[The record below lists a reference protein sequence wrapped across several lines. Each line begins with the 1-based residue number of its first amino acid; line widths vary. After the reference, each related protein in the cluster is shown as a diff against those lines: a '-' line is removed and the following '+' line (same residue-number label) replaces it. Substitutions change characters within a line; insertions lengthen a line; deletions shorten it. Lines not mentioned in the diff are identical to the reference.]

1 MRPSFVL
8 IAGLAALPLFAVP
21 SSAAAQSGFHPRWEI
36 PGFDF
41 RQDGAWRVR
50 ARRVAELRHQLIAQ
64 RQMATLNALR
74 LGGPAPSTTQV
85 TGTILVPALLFGYA
99 NTDAQSMPDTA
110 QYTATLFGP
119 NPPPNGTPYTL
130 RTFYEEMSR
139 GVFSMRGKMIGWVV
153 LDSAETTYTGTA
165 GTCFGNPY
173 GTPNCNGIFSVAATK
188 RMQDGFRQALARVD
202 AAVDFRQFD
211 NDGPDLIPNSGDDD
225 GYVDMI
231 MFAHPT
237 KDGACGGFSGP
248 NPRKLD
254 SSNNHIWSH
263 RFVLVNA
270 ASTAYQ
276 DYVTNDLSAKAGFG
290 NIRISDYFATTALG
304 GASACDTTK
313 IMPIGTAAHEFG
325 HALNLPDLYDTQGAT
340 EGIGQWG
347 LMGSGNFTSP
357 FSPSRMEAWSLNELG
372 WVSLRMLGTT
382 GTYNVNAAPV
392 SDTAFFVNVQG
403 TNTRNESFLLENRQA
418 SQADTALIRIHCARS
433 GNPPGCGGGLLIWHV
448 DGTQILGHG
457 FHQDNAVNAGVIHGL
472 ALMQADGL
480 NELNTTGTQKSR
492 GDAGD
497 PYPGTS
503 NNTAFSVNTNP
514 ATTKNLDGSF
524 IGFAVD
530 SIRQIVLGGQVAFR
544 LRFGNLTIV
553 RGSDTSAMV
562 SVDAV
567 NYHSYRNLLDD
578 GSTHSLSVADT
589 QFSGGSN
596 QTRWRFASW
605 SDGGLRTHDITGFL
619 SGGTITAT
627 LNRDF
632 KLIATAGAGG
642 TIASSP
648 VVNLAGEF
656 IVEGSPVQLT
666 ATPDSGLF
674 FGCWSGDTVS
684 SNPVITL
691 PMSRPYTVG
700 AAFAS
705 LLAISSGAARP
716 SGVMGAAYAD
726 TLRVTG
732 GSGTNSWSVTGGAL
746 PQGVSLAAATGVVSG
761 FPRATGSYSYTATAV
776 SCTQTQSRAFN
787 FSATEP
793 TLATGDVVAQILGPT
808 APLNADQVRYLDY
821 LGNNNGSFDVG
832 DFLAWVKATGA
843 PLAQAKGVRP

>member
-1 MRPSFVL
+1 L
-8 IAGLAALPLFAVP
+8 IVGLAALPLFAVP

-85 TGTILVPALLFGYA
+85 TGTILVPALFFGYA
-99 NTDAQSMPDTA
+99 NTDAQFMRDTA

-119 NPPPNGTPYTL
+119 NPPPNSAPYTL
-130 RTFYEEMSR
+130 RTFYEQMSS

-165 GTCFGNPY
+165 GACFGNPY

-231 MFAHPT
+231 MFAHPS

-248 NPRKLD
+248 NPPNSA

-270 ASTAYQ
+270 ASTDYQ
-276 DYVTNDLSAKAGFG
+276 DYVTNDLSAKVGFG

-340 EGIGQWG
+340 EGIGEWG

-382 GTYNVNAAPV
+382 GTYHLGAAPV
-392 SDTAFFVNVQG
+392 ADTAFYVNVQG
-403 TNTRNESFLLENRQA
+403 SNPNHEYFLLENRQA
-418 SQADTALIRIHCARS
+418 AQADTALIRIHCVRS
-433 GNPPGCGGGLLIWHV
+433 GQPSNCSGGMLIWHA
-448 DGTQILGHG
+448 DSIQIAGSG
-457 FHQDNAVNAGVIHGL
+457 FHNGNRVNVGSTHGL
-472 ALMQADGL
+472 VVEEADSLRQLFCGSGGC
-480 NELNTTGTQKSR
+480 NR

-497 PYPGTS
+497 YYPGTS
-503 NNTAFSVNTNP
+503 GNTAFSFNTNP
-514 ATTKNLDGSF
+514 AATKNADGSF
-524 IGFAVD
+524 IGFAID
-530 SIRQIVLGGQVAFR
+530 SIRQIVPGGEMAFR
-544 LRFGNLTIV
+544 LRFGGLTVV
-553 RGSDTSAMV
+553 RGSDTNAV
-562 SVDAV
+562 ISVDAV
-567 NYHSYRNLLDD
+567 NYNVFRNLLDD
-578 GSTHSLSVADT
+578 GSSHAVSVADT
-589 QFSGGSN
+589 QFSANSR
-596 QTRWRFASW
+596 TRWSWASW
-605 SDGGLRTHDITGFL
+605 SDGQPRSHSITAAL
-619 SGGTITAT
+619 SGGTVTAT
-627 LNRDF
+627 LNRAF
-632 KLIATAGAGG
+632 KLIATAGANG
-642 TIASSP
+642 TVSSNP
-648 VVNLAGEF
+648 VVNLAGAF
-656 IVEGSPVQLT
+656 IADGSPIQLT
-666 ATPDSGLF
+666 ATPNGGMF
-674 FGCWSGDTVS
+674 FGGWSGDTT
-684 SNPVITL
+684 SNNAVITL
-691 PMSRPYTVG
+691 PMGRPYTVTANF
-700 AAFAS
+700 AAQ
-705 LLAISSGAARP
+705 LAISSAAARP
-716 SGVMGAAYAD
+716 NGVMGAPYND

-746 PQGVSLAAATGVVSG
+746 PPGVTLAAATGVLSG
-761 FPRATGSYSYTATAV
+761 FPQSTGNFSYTATVV
-776 SCTQTQSRAFN
+776 SGAQTQNKGFT
-787 FSATEP
+787 FSVSAPALVT
-793 TLATGDVVAQILGPT
+793 TDVVAQILGPS
-808 APLNADQVRYLDY
+808 APLNLDQLRYLDY

-843 PLAQAKGVRP
+843 PLAQSKGGRP